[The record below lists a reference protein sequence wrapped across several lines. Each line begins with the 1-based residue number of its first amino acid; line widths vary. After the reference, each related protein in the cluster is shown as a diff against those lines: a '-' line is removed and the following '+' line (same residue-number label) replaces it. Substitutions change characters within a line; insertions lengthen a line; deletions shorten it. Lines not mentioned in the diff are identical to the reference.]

1 MLCFREILYYWN
13 HAPSYSKYV
22 LSKPRTIQ
30 SAYLPIQTSYHF
42 IQSAYYPNL
51 VLSKL
56 RTIQTAYHP
65 NRVPI
70 YPNCIP
76 SKPRTIQTSYHNIQN
91 AYFPNL
97 VQSKPSSV
105 TSKIR
110 TFQTANHMLKG
121 RQILIN
127 FASWWRL
134 NFFSKTFT
142 IVTSII
148 NTNWI
153 MNDFFGNHSHAA
165 KLYMYNSDNLV
176 AETRL
181 LCCSSKYVSKF

>member
-1 MLCFREILYYWN
+1 MRNNIVSQPRTSFITRHLFK
-13 HAPSYSKYV
+13 PSYCFFRLLLDIKCYALV
-22 LSKPRTIQ
+22 KFFTIETTHHPIQ
-30 SAYLPIQTSYHF
+30 ST
-42 IQSAYYPNL
+42 YYQNL
-51 VLSKL
+51 VPSKV
-56 RTIQTAYHP
+56 RTFL
-65 NRVPI
+65 
-70 YPNCIP
+70 
-76 SKPRTIQTSYHNIQN
+76 SKPRTIQTSYHTIQTAYYNIQN
-91 AYFPNL
+91 AYYLNL
-97 VQSKPSSV
+97 VQSKPSSII
-105 TSKIR
+105 SKIS
-110 TFQTANHMLKG
+110 TFQTANHMLT
-121 RQILIN
+121 RRHILIN

>member
-1 MLCFREILYYWN
+1 MLCFSEILYYWN
-13 HAPSYSKYV
+13 HATSYSKYV

-42 IQSAYYPNL
+42 IQSAYYPNC
-51 VLSKL
+51 VPSKL
-56 RTIQTAYHP
+56 RT
-65 NRVPI
+65 NL
-70 YPNCIP
+70 

-105 TSKIR
+105 ISKIR

-134 NFFSKTFT
+134 NIFSKTFT
-142 IVTSII
+142 IVTSILS
-148 NTNWI
+148 TYWI
-153 MNDFFGNHSHAA
+153 MNYFSCNHSQTG
-165 KLYMYNSDNLV
+165 KLYQ
-176 AETRL
+176 
-181 LCCSSKYVSKF
+181 